1 MKINFKSALT
11 FILGVTFSGSII
23 VAQEQTQNN
32 QFLSEDQRTML
43 NNELQKRKEI
53 REAFKATL
61 TEDQRNMLT
70 DPRMVKADRIKAF
83 RASLSDQQVN
93 MIKERQQTIK
103 AAKLQF
109 RATLT
114 DQQKMQFKR
123 IAAYRGTMDR
133 AAFKRALWRYRL
145 RRV

>member
-1 MKINFKSALT
+1 MKIVFKSALT
-11 FILGVTFSGSII
+11 ILLMVILSGSIL
-23 VAQEQTQNN
+23 VAQEPSPNN
-32 QFLSEDQRTML
+32 QFLSEEQRTML
-43 NNELQKRKEI
+43 KNELQKRKEI

-61 TEDQRNMLT
+61 TDDQRNMLT

-83 RASLSDQQVN
+83 RASLSDQQVSL
-93 MIKERQQTIK
+93 IKERQQAIK
-103 AAKLQF
+103 ATKVQF

-133 AAFKRALWRYRL
+133 ATFKRAIWRYRL